1 MEAAAAIRMGTQGPP
16 SLHEFWLRKELKA
29 QLGMSLDE
37 FQALPWRTAEE
48 YVTYLQLIAREE
60 NEQRR
65 RQNARR

>member
-1 MEAAAAIRMGTQGPP
+1 MQASAAIKMGTQGPP
-16 SLHEFWLRKELKA
+16 SLHEFWLRKELHS
-29 QLGMSLDE
+29 QLGMTLEE

-48 YVTYLQLIAREE
+48 YITYLQLITREE